1 MPYGVWQ
8 KAFLNHM
15 VLQSRE
21 VTRKFLSPRPLFDFF
36 AFSPNEKQLAKENA
50 SSVIVIFFIII

>member
-1 MPYGVWQ
+1 MEFG
-8 KAFLNHM
+8 KKL
-15 VLQSRE
+15 
-21 VTRKFLSPRPLFDFF
+21 FLSPRPLFDFF

>member
-1 MPYGVWQ
+1 MPYGAWQ

-21 VTRKFLSPRPLFDFF
+21 VTRKLALWKLK
-36 AFSPNEKQLAKENA
+36 KQLAKENA